1 MVIYIKEKRCFVGQ
15 KFLNLKQSKAKQST
29 GIFYYLTF
37 HCNYVRK
44 SPKICGFAALMPFAL
59 KSRNIA
65 RLSLNNKKLAPPLYV
80 DIYEP
85 AEAISSAG
93 TFYLF
98 FLLYLLVNCP
108 QAAFI
113 FLPWGILIATSSPAR
128 SSCCLNAVI
137 FCFAG
142 FLICVLLVGLYSN
155 RLSMTFLP

>member
-65 RLSLNNKKLAPPLYV
+65 RLSLNNKKLAPPSMLTFMSQPRRYPRLALF
-80 DIYEP
+80 IY
-85 AEAISSAG
+85 S
-93 TFYLF
+93 FY
-98 FLLYLLVNCP
+98 Y
-108 QAAFI
+108 
-113 FLPWGILIATSSPAR
+113 T
-128 SSCCLNAVI
+128 
-137 FCFAG
+137 
-142 FLICVLLVGLYSN
+142 Y
-155 RLSMTFLP
+155 